1 MGILDSGVTA
11 RNARGEP
18 CPPKYIREDARRR
31 AQEVI

>member
-1 MGILDSGVTA
+1 MGIPDSGITA

-18 CPPKYIREDARRR
+18 CLQENIREDARRR